1 MSKSIKDSL
10 QSVQNTGL
18 NLKVHT
24 ISLGCARNQVDS
36 EAMAYL
42 IQKQGWSF
50 SSSKEDADVIIINT
64 CAFIEEAKKESIDC
78 ILDALSI
85 KNKTKA
91 LVVVTGCFSQR
102 YARSIKDDLSQ
113 VDLFIGVDEY
123 PRIVEL
129 ISEKYLSKTKSDL
142 ENRIYIQRRP
152 SLYKDPIYKINTLSS
167 KSAYVK
173 IAEGCKHRCAFCAI
187 PLIRGSL
194 KSVPQEYVVEQV
206 KTLQK
211 QGVVEINLIAQDL
224 AGYGQDFKGGTG
236 YDSVINLYTLLE
248 KLSKIEGIW
257 IRLLYYYPEYID
269 SRLIE
274 AFERYPNLIRYL
286 DIPVQHI
293 SDRVL
298 KRMNRQ
304 ISSSKL
310 RETLDLL
317 KTKVSGLS
325 LRTSCLVG
333 FPGETPKDVE
343 ELLNFVKEGWFDNLG
358 CFAYSREE
366 NTPAYNFSDQI
377 EEKEKQDRVS
387 IIMEAQ
393 KEVSKRKMKE
403 RIGTSLNVLVESQD
417 NPDHFEEITYTGRA
431 YFQAPEVDGCVYI
444 KDSAQNKIKEVGI
457 YKVKITDALEYDL
470 EAKFLD

>member
-1 MSKSIKDSL
+1 MNKSIKDSL
-10 QSVQNTGL
+10 QSVKDTGL
-18 NLKVHT
+18 HLKIHT

-78 ILDALSI
+78 ILDALST
-85 KNKTKA
+85 KNKTRA

-102 YARSIKDDLSQ
+102 YARSIKDDLSE

-129 ISEKYLSKTKSDL
+129 IREKFLNKTQSDL

-152 SLYKDPIYKINTLSS
+152 SLYKDPIYKINTLSL
-167 KSAYVK
+167 KSSYVK

-187 PLIRGSL
+187 PIIRGSL
-194 KSVPQEYVVEQV
+194 KSVPQEYIVEQV
-206 KTLQK
+206 KSLQK

-224 AGYGQDFKGGTG
+224 AGYGQDLGKDAG
-236 YDSVINLYTLLE
+236 SQINLYTLLE
-248 KLSKIEGIW
+248 KLSEIEGIW

-269 SRLIE
+269 SRLIG
-274 AFERYPNLIRYL
+274 AFDKYPNLIRYL

-298 KRMNRQ
+298 RRMNRQ

-310 RETLDLL
+310 KETLYRL
-317 KTKVSGLS
+317 KTNVQGLS

-333 FPGETPKDVE
+333 FPGETKKDVE
-343 ELLNFVKEGWFDNLG
+343 ELLEFVKEGWFDNLG

-377 EEKEKQDRVS
+377 EEKEKQNRVA

-403 RIGTSLNVLVESQD
+403 RIGTSLNVLVESRD

-431 YFQAPEVDGCVYI
+431 YFQAPEVDGCVYV
-444 KDSAQNKIKEVGI
+444 KDSAQNKIKEPGI
-457 YKVKITDALEYDL
+457 YKVKIIDATEYDL
-470 EAKFLD
+470 EARFLD